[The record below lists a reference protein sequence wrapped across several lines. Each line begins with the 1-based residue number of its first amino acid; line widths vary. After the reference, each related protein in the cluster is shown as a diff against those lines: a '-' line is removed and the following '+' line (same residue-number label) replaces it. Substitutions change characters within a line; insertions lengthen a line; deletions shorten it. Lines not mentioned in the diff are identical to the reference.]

1 MPQPPPPPKPGDGI
15 EYEAL
20 PEPALQLN
28 DEISF
33 LTSLE
38 EHLGHAVLFS
48 DRDMLC
54 KSEKVSLQ
62 FKHIY
67 S

>member
-1 MPQPPPPPKPGDGI
+1 MPQPPPPPKPEDGI
-15 EYEAL
+15 EHAVL
-20 PEPALQLN
+20 PEPVLQLK
-28 DEISF
+28 DEINF

-38 EHLGHAVLFS
+38 EHLGHFVLFS

-54 KSEKVSLQ
+54 SNEKLSLH